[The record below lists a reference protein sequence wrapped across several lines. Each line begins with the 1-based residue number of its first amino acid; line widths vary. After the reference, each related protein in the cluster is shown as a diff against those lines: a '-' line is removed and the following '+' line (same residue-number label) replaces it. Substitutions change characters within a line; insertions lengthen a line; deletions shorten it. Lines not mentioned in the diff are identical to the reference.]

1 MPAVV
6 EGTFTRGNRIVPG
19 IAVAVILLLSVLAF
33 RNGFSILSPTGLVSL
48 ENTTMAGSFDITKT
62 DTTVSADHTTVK
74 FSAPEG
80 AKIMTRTDEINS
92 SGSFA
97 ITDFVGTIRWDTE
110 KIILEGNMEGLQGN
124 QLSIKFTNRESST
137 IIMKAGSVEA
147 LTVNMSS
154 FSEKLTGSIRLEN
167 RFTLKLNQTPVDL
180 SDYNGNV
187 HIQRVNNVTTMMLNG
202 RSDSAKVTQENI
214 LKNIA

>member
-1 MPAVV
+1 VV

-19 IAVAVILLLSVLAF
+19 ITIAVILLLSVLAF

-48 ENTTMAGSFDITKT
+48 ENATMAGSFDITKT

-92 SGSFA
+92 SGSFS
-97 ITDFVGTIRWDTE
+97 ITDFVGTIRWDT
-110 KIILEGNMEGLQGN
+110 KQIILEGNMEGLQGN

-137 IIMKAGSVEA
+137 ITMKAGSIEA

-167 RFTLKLNQTPVDL
+167 RFTLKLNQTKVDL
-180 SDYNGNV
+180 GDYSGNV

-202 RSDSAKVTQENI
+202 KSDSAKVTQENI

>member
-1 MPAVV
+1 MV
-6 EGTFTRGNRIVPG
+6 EGPFTRGNRIVPG
-19 IAVAVILLLSVLAF
+19 ITVAIILLLSVLAF

-92 SGSFA
+92 SGSFS
-97 ITDFVGTIRWDTE
+97 ITDFVGIIRWDT
-110 KIILEGNMEGLQGN
+110 KQIILEGNMEGLQGN

-137 IIMKAGSVEA
+137 ITMKAGSVEA

-180 SDYNGNV
+180 GDYNGNV

>member
-1 MPAVV
+1 VV
-6 EGTFTRGNRIVPG
+6 DGNSIKGNRIVPG
-19 IAVAVILLLSVLAF
+19 ITIAIILLLAVFAF
-33 RNGFSILSPTGLVSL
+33 RTGFSILSPTGLVSL
-48 ENTTMAGSFDITKT
+48 ENTTMTGSFDISKT
-62 DTTVSADHTTVK
+62 DTAVSADHTTVK

-80 AKIMTRTDEINS
+80 AKITTKTDEINS
-92 SGSFA
+92 SGSFS

-110 KIILEGNMEGLQGN
+110 NIILEGDMESLAGN
-124 QLSIKFTNRESST
+124 QLSIKFTNRESAT
-137 IIMKAGSVEA
+137 ITMKAGSIEA

-167 RFTLKLNQTPVDL
+167 RFTLKLNQTPVDIG
-180 SDYNGNV
+180 DYSGTV

-202 RSDSAKVTQENI
+202 RSDTAKVTQENI

>member
-1 MPAVV
+1 MQVV
-6 EGTFTRGNRIVPG
+6 VDGNLIRGNRIVPG
-19 IAVAVILLLSVLAF
+19 ITIAVILLLSVLAF

-92 SGSFA
+92 SGSFS

-124 QLSIKFTNRESST
+124 QLSIKFTNRENS
-137 IIMKAGSVEA
+137 IITMKAGSVEA

-167 RFTLKLNQTPVDL
+167 RFTLKLNQTRVDL
-180 SDYNGNV
+180 GDYNGNV
-187 HIQRVNNVTTMMLNG
+187 HMQRVNNITTMMLNG

>member
-1 MPAVV
+1 MDK
-6 EGTFTRGNRIVPG
+6 GRRIFPVL
-19 IAVAVILLLSVLAF
+19 AILLIFGLGFLAF
-33 RNGFSILSPTGLVSL
+33 RNGFSLLSPTGLVAL
-48 ENTTMAGSFDITKT
+48 ENSTLAGSFDITNT

-80 AKIMTRTDEINS
+80 ARIITKTDEINS
-92 SGSFA
+92 SGSFS
-97 ITDFVGTIRWDTE
+97 ITDFAGTIRWDTE
-110 KIILEGNMEGLQGN
+110 NIILEGNMESLTGN
-124 QLSIKFTNRESST
+124 QLSIKFTNRENAM
-137 IIMKAGSVEA
+137 IKMKVGSAEA

-167 RFTLKLNQTPVDL
+167 RFTLKLNQTPVNL
-180 SDYNGNV
+180 EDYNGNV

-202 RSDSAKVTQENI
+202 KSEVAKVTQQNI